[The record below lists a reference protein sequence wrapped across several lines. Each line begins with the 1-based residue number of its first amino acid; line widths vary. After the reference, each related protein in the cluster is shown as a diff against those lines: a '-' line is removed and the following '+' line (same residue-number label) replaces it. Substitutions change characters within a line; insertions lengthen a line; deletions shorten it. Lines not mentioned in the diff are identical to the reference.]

1 MSLIRQAR
9 AVNAIFQHSSKLH
22 VQLQRRILVR
32 VPAKEALIT
41 TSISSTLRRSFA
53 SEAAVNVNVNVTA
66 DADSD
71 AGTDQYQ
78 FQHPKSKEMYDKMIL
93 LQAED
98 IKLISQL
105 INDKLGITITEAD
118 KRGGM
123 GSASSSSD
131 PNQEGGEQEAVEAKT
146 AFDLKLTG
154 FDKKSKIK
162 VIKEIRAI
170 TGLGLKEAKAM
181 VDEAPKTVKR
191 EIKMEEA
198 EELKVRLEAVG
209 ATVDIE

>member
-41 TSISSTLRRSFA
+41 TSISTAPRRSFA
-53 SEAAVNVNVNVTA
+53 SEAAVNVNGTA
-66 DADSD
+66 DAD
-71 AGTDQYQ
+71 AGTGTDQYQ

-93 LQAED
+93 LQAEE

-131 PNQEGGEQEAVEAKT
+131 PNHEGGEEEAVEAKT

-181 VDEAPKTVKR
+181 VDEAPKYLLVP
-191 EIKMEEA
+191 
-198 EELKVRLEAVG
+198 
-209 ATVDIE
+209 

>member
-41 TSISSTLRRSFA
+41 TSISTAPRRSFA
-53 SEAAVNVNVNVTA
+53 SEAAVNVNVTGTA
-66 DADSD
+66 D

-93 LQAED
+93 LQAEE

-131 PNQEGGEQEAVEAKT
+131 PNHEGGEEEAVEAKT

>member
-53 SEAAVNVNVNVTA
+53 SEAAVNVNVTA

-93 LQAED
+93 LQAEE

-131 PNQEGGEQEAVEAKT
+131 PNHEGGEEEAVEAKT

>member
-41 TSISSTLRRSFA
+41 TSISTAPRRSFA

-66 DADSD
+66 D

-93 LQAED
+93 LQAEE

-131 PNQEGGEQEAVEAKT
+131 PNHEGGEEEAVEAKT

-181 VDEAPKTVKR
+181 VDEAPKYLLVP
-191 EIKMEEA
+191 
-198 EELKVRLEAVG
+198 
-209 ATVDIE
+209 

>member
-66 DADSD
+66 DADAD

-93 LQAED
+93 LQAEE

-131 PNQEGGEQEAVEAKT
+131 PNHEGGEEEAVEAKT

>member
-41 TSISSTLRRSFA
+41 TSISTAPRRSFA

-93 LQAED
+93 LQAEE

>member
-41 TSISSTLRRSFA
+41 TSISTAPRRSFA
-53 SEAAVNVNVNVTA
+53 SEAAVNVNVNVNVTA
-66 DADSD
+66 D

-93 LQAED
+93 LQAEE

-131 PNQEGGEQEAVEAKT
+131 PNHEGGEEEAVEAKT